1 VFQLVAARHIFGVR
15 RMSDRAGD
23 LATGVSA
30 LFLQGVRA

>member
-1 VFQLVAARHIFGVR
+1 VR
-15 RMSDRAGD
+15 RMSDRSGD